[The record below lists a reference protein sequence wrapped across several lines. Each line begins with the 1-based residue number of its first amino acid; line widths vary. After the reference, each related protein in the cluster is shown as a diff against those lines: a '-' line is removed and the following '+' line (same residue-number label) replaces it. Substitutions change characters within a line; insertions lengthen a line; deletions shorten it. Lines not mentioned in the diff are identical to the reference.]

1 MALFWLM
8 LVVNYVR
15 LEAAHLLGCLLL
27 REYLNNSS
35 ASFRLELGIIS
46 KSLLSYDMWISL
58 QQNVLFTV
66 ILLVFEELFHKLAFR
81 ELRSSLLIVAL
92 EEIFRLLLLV

>member
-27 REYLNNSS
+27 GEYLNYSS
-35 ASFRLELGIIS
+35 ASFRLELGIIA